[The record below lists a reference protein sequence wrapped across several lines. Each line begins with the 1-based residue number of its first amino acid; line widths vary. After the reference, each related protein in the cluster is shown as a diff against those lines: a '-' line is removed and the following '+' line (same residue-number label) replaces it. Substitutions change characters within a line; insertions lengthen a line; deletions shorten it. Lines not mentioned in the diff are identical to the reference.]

1 MEDIKEPSPV
11 IDSTST
17 KNKLLELDKQRL
29 KLEKEILE
37 ITNYLCQ
44 DGFPGVDK
52 SLIDEEGFPI
62 PGVDHYE
69 IRRARNQLIRTQN
82 DHKNMMLLIESEM
95 ISYFS
100 AEKEKVKVEKD
111 NRIII
116 KEDNK
121 HLVQV
126 FEDDD
131 NSKVKTNIP
140 KIPFCYIQ
148 SLLDNSP
155 AYEAGFREGDAVIN
169 FGGITH
175 VAGNPLEKISNV
187 VKSNLNREVM
197 VEVIHKNEINP
208 SKLKLVPKTWEGNGV
223 LGCKLV
229 IKLEI

>member
-1 MEDIKEPSPV
+1 MEDTKENP
-11 IDSTST
+11 IDNSST

-44 DGFPGVDK
+44 DGFPGVEK

-62 PGVDHYE
+62 PGIDHYE

-95 ISYFS
+95 IKYFNT
-100 AEKEKVKVEKD
+100 EKENRQVEKD
-111 NRIII
+111 NRIIL

-131 NSKVKTNIP
+131 VSKIKTNIP

-148 SLLDNSP
+148 SVLENSP
-155 AYEAGFREGDAVIN
+155 AYIAGFREGDAVIN
-169 FGGITH
+169 FGGINH
-175 VAGNPLEKISNV
+175 LHGNPLEKISTV
-187 VKSNLNREVM
+187 VKSSINQEVFI
-197 VEVIHKNEINP
+197 EVIHKNDLNTT
-208 SKLKLVPKTWEGNGV
+208 KLKLVPKTWEGNGV

-229 IKLEI
+229 IKLEN